1 MEVGSTSYLSQLD
14 SRRKLL
20 RDIPPT
26 VQINRFSDN
35 VSRTSGFALFLFH
48 DNSDILTT
56 QF

>member
-20 RDIPPT
+20 RDIPPS

-35 VSRTSGFALFLFH
+35 VSSTCCIAIFLFY